1 MDNVIMVSIICNAY
15 NHERYIR
22 TALDG
27 FVMQRTDF
35 SIEILVHDDAST
47 DGTANIIREYA
58 ERYPDIIL
66 PIFQKENQYSQGV
79 SITFDFQLPRARGK
93 YVAFCEGDDYWT
105 DPYKLQKQVD
115 ALERNPEIN
124 ICTHRAATERNGI
137 KTGEVPSLQTDT
149 VFTAEEV
156 IAGGGGFVNTAT
168 LMLRKSVF
176 AEAYLFSKMMSSDYC
191 SQILGSLNAGMLYL
205 GDNMAT
211 YRQMTAGS
219 WTATTYGN
227 REKEEGH
234 MNRVA
239 DMLRCLDKD
248 TNYKYTEV
256 IQKRI
261 EQDMIT
267 ILKNYNDYKGL
278 LKEPYRAFYQSL
290 SAKEKIK
297 IQICAR
303 FPMLV
308 TLRRKLKK

>member
-1 MDNVIMVSIICNAY
+1 
-15 NHERYIR
+15 
-22 TALDG
+22 
-27 FVMQRTDF
+27 
-35 SIEILVHDDAST
+35 
-47 DGTANIIREYA
+47 
-58 ERYPDIIL
+58 
-66 PIFQKENQYSQGV
+66 
-79 SITFDFQLPRARGK
+79 
-93 YVAFCEGDDYWT
+93 
-105 DPYKLQKQVD
+105 
-115 ALERNPEIN
+115 
-124 ICTHRAATERNGI
+124 
-137 KTGEVPSLQTDT
+137 
-149 VFTAEEV
+149 
-156 IAGGGGFVNTAT
+156 
-168 LMLRKSVF
+168 
-176 AEAYLFSKMMSSDYC
+176 
-191 SQILGSLNAGMLYL
+191 
-205 GDNMAT
+205 
-211 YRQMTAGS
+211 
-219 WTATTYGN
+219 
-227 REKEEGH
+227 